1 MVAISYNN
9 SNNLIKLHAESFVNR
24 ENRLEK
30 KKKIQLTQQNRV
42 KKIMGINLI
51 SLHYTLQH
59 KAGYCL
65 VPKL

>member
-24 ENRLEK
+24 VNRPEK

>member
-24 ENRLEK
+24 ENRPEK

-59 KAGYCL
+59 KARYSL

>member
-24 ENRLEK
+24 ENRPEK